1 MTDARNNPTL
11 AENTADPA
19 RDARAALVER
29 LFREHNQAL
38 LRFLVSKLQSQQ
50 EAKDIAQ
57 EAYVRL
63 LKLDTPD
70 AVSYLR
76 AFLFKTASNLAI
88 DRLRTRQAETRRTA
102 LQHPL
107 INLRHR
113 QRQLDRTKLRYRFE
127 LRKHYWL
134 PIFAAPIQRNFTRPL
149 RHQHIFLERGDLP
162 VIQSFLPPI
171 DLFGGRRQH
180 FDDQF
185 GILHVVAFHILR
197 AAGDHD
203 IRIIKDVVPV
213 DFQTHFHAG

>member
-1 MTDARNNPTL
+1 VTDARNNPTL

-88 DRLRTRQAETRRTA
+88 DRLRTRQAETRRLEMEFFEEQPFEPDPENRVTA
-102 LQHPL
+102 AED
-107 INLRHR
+107 LRVIE
-113 QRQLDRTKLRYRFE
+113 QS
-127 LRKHYWL
+127 LRKLPPKCRQAFLLRRLDGLSCAEIARRMQIPERTVRHY
-134 PIFAAPIQRNFTRPL
+134 ITEAIVYCRSR
-149 RHQHIFLERGDLP
+149 LERN
-162 VIQSFLPPI
+162 
-171 DLFGGRRQH
+171 
-180 FDDQF
+180 
-185 GILHVVAFHILR
+185 
-197 AAGDHD
+197 AA
-203 IRIIKDVVPV
+203 VEE
-213 DFQTHFHAG
+213 